1 MMFIRMLVIVTLT
14 MMVMI
19 MKYYVN
25 VVAVLS

>member
-1 MMFIRMLVIVTLT
+1 MFIRMLVIVTLT